1 MWFPSRTRVLA
12 SVMLVS
18 VLGGCSE
25 FYYDRRESVSIGL
38 GDAVAANQVTQAVDP
53 WPANVGNRNI
63 AFNGQ
68 RMQAAQERYRNNKV
82 TPPVSIST
90 SSTAY
95 QRGGADAGAAAV
107 PTPAPAAA
115 SAAPAVPF

>member
-25 FYYDRRESVSIGL
+25 FYYDRRESVSL
-38 GDAVAANQVTQAVDP
+38 GVGDSVATNKVTHTVDP
-53 WPANVGNRNI
+53 WPANVGDRNI

-68 RMQAAQERYRNNKV
+68 RMQAAQERYRQNKV
-82 TPPVSIST
+82 TPTVGSASNNAPIT
-90 SSTAY
+90 M
-95 QRGGADAGAAAV
+95 DLIV
-107 PTPAPAAA
+107 PPNCGCG
-115 SAAPAVPF
+115 

>member
-25 FYYDRRESVSIGL
+25 FYYDRRDSVSLGV
-38 GDAVAANQVTQAVDP
+38 GDAQAANKVAHIVDP
-53 WPANVGNRNI
+53 WPVNVGNRDI

-95 QRGGADAGAAAV
+95 QRAPDAGAAAAA
-107 PTPAPAAA
+107 PSPAPAAA
-115 SAAPAVPF
+115 APF